1 MFSGDDFTVWFFGVG
16 FFIYQICN
24 NVMLWHCTAASCQ
37 KPTLP
42 RNNRKDGNYLG
53 HCIKVC
59 LFLFMFCGQG
69 LKILF
74 PPKNCLCVAFEVFC
88 VCTFRRELCLVV
100 LWSWDIKCMGSLEFE
115 ASVSCTRKQCR
126 LTRFQFICWIVFSSY
141 WTSSRLYTF
150 FRDTTIRVYC
160 CLSFRLRG
168 NIRLHALNKMNSVWY
183 WTVFKVMRGRLCLMF
198 IKIMRCWI

>member
-1 MFSGDDFTVWFFGVG
+1 MFSRDDFTVWFFGVE

-24 NVMLWHCTAASCQ
+24 NVMLWHSCTAASCQ

-42 RNNRKDGNYLG
+42 RNNRKDGNYMG

-100 LWSWDIKCMGSLEFE
+100 LWSWDIECMGSLEFE

-126 LTRFQFICWIVFSSY
+126 LTRFQFICWIVFFFLLDLQQTLHVFQRYNSKGLLLLWASAWEETLDFMP
-141 WTSSRLYTF
+141 WT
-150 FRDTTIRVYC
+150 
-160 CLSFRLRG
+160 
-168 NIRLHALNKMNSVWY
+168 K
-183 WTVFKVMRGRLCLMF
+183 WTVSGIEQCSRSCVADFV
-198 IKIMRCWI
+198 

>member
-1 MFSGDDFTVWFFGVG
+1 
-16 FFIYQICN
+16 
-24 NVMLWHCTAASCQ
+24 MLWHCTAASCQ

-42 RNNRKDGNYLG
+42 RNNRKDGNYMG

-150 FRDTTIRVYC
+150 FRDTTVRVYC
-160 CLSFRLRG
+160 CSELPLERFETSDFMPWT
-168 NIRLHALNKMNSVWY
+168 K
-183 WTVFKVMRGRLCLMF
+183 WTVSGIEQCSRSCVADFV
-198 IKIMRCWI
+198 